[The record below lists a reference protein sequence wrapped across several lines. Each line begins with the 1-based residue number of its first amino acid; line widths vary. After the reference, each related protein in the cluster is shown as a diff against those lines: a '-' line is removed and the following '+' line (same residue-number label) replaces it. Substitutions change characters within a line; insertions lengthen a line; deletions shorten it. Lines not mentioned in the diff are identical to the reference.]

1 MKKSTIVIT
10 TLTIL
15 LILILLLIFI
25 DIPEGT
31 QPLES
36 EITSEALK
44 KDKNTETL
52 PTNKNQTPCPVIKES
67 TYEPSEL
74 KKEYTYTTKTIGKIT
89 SHTLTTDSG
98 IYSMR
103 YLPEEV
109 QDIPSP
115 STIQLKDIVY
125 VTRDHNFDDLTNDLS
140 SIAAIE
146 FGRFVPGFEASY
158 TTANADTKQYNL
170 FVKTCNDITST
181 EAVFKMQLG
190 DQNAA
195 YYLDDCLII
204 QGKNPEGLVKTADK
218 VAYTLLEFF

>member
-1 MKKSTIVIT
+1 
-10 TLTIL
+10 
-15 LILILLLIFI
+15 
-25 DIPEGT
+25 
-31 QPLES
+31 
-36 EITSEALK
+36 
-44 KDKNTETL
+44 
-52 PTNKNQTPCPVIKES
+52 
-67 TYEPSEL
+67 
-74 KKEYTYTTKTIGKIT
+74 
-89 SHTLTTDSG
+89 
-98 IYSMR
+98 MR

-115 STIQLKDIVY
+115 STITLKEVVY

-158 TTANADTKQYNL
+158 TTANADTKKYNL

-204 QGKNPEGLVKTADK
+204 QGKDPQGLVKTADK
-218 VAYTLLEFF
+218 VAYTLLEFL